1 MLKRNRAKKGLSM
14 NSRIY
19 EGGGWQIK
27 KAPKQNVE

>member
-1 MLKRNRAKKGLSM
+1 MLKSNRAKKELSM

-27 KAPKQNVE
+27 KVPNQNLE